1 MGLNLLGENLNLS
14 VLCLIISVFDA
25 YTCPKDKT
33 EDGPIFHKK
42 SNNTKRDNKWDG
54 LIKEHFG
61 NKIKDCLEEMKSE
74 ENKKNLV
81 LLGLDNCKFGNK
93 SDVNDDSKKI
103 LSDII
108 LQCQNN
114 ATKMDSDFWM
124 EGCSNI
130 SQYFKNNFSVRII
143 YNNCVYYII
152 PIDVNLA
159 SSQLKELYDGNI
171 EDASMSND
179 VCMYTSNKQSG
190 LYYLGFSAS
199 DINKYLDKGFLYSEI
214 MDSLYKKI
222 LEYIHKLVFTDFK
235 GLSGNER
242 ICKIYED
249 NCKNIDKKDLVN
261 VITISESAK
270 VCIKYGNEVKPKIK
284 VFNIT
289 KLVYRT

>member
-1 MGLNLLGENLNLS
+1 MGLNLPWKNFKLS
-14 VLCLIISVFDA
+14 LLCLIISVFDM

-42 SNNTKRDNKWDG
+42 SNNTKRDSKWDG

-61 NKIKDCLEEMKSE
+61 NKIKDGLEEMKSE

-81 LLGLDNCKFGNK
+81 LSCLDNCKFGNK
-93 SDVNDDSKKI
+93 SDVNDDSKNI

-108 LQCQNN
+108 LECQNN
-114 ATKMDSDFWM
+114 AIKMDSGFCM
-124 EGCSNI
+124 KGCSNI
-130 SQYFKNNFSVRII
+130 DQYFKNNFSVRII

-159 SSQLKELYDGNI
+159 SSHLKELYDGDI
-171 EDASMSND
+171 KDTSMSND
-179 VCMYTSNKQSG
+179 VCMYASYKQSG

-199 DINKYLDKGFLYSEI
+199 DINEYLDKGFLYSKI

-222 LEYIHKLVFTDFK
+222 LEYIYKLVFTDFK
-235 GLSGNER
+235 GLNGSER

-270 VCIKYGNEVKPKIK
+270 VCIKYCNKVKSKIK
-284 VFNIT
+284 DFDIKNLI
-289 KLVYRT
+289 YRT

>member
-14 VLCLIISVFDA
+14 VLCLIISVFDT

-61 NKIKDCLEEMKSE
+61 NKIKKSLEEIKNE
-74 ENKKNLV
+74 ESKKNVV
-81 LLGLDNCKFGNK
+81 LSGLDNCKFGNN
-93 SDVNDDSKKI
+93 SAVNDDTKNI

-108 LQCQNN
+108 LECQNN
-114 ATKMDSDFWM
+114 AIKMGSDFCM
-124 EGCSNI
+124 KGCSNI
-130 SQYFKNNFSVRII
+130 DQYFKNNFSVRII

-152 PIDVNLA
+152 PIDVNFD
-159 SSQLKELYDGNI
+159 SSPFKELYDGNI
-171 EDASMSND
+171 KDTSMSND
-179 VCMYTSNKQSG
+179 VCMYASNKQSG
-190 LYYLGFSAS
+190 LYYLGFSAR
-199 DINKYLDKGFLYSEI
+199 DINEYLEGSILHSKI

-222 LEYIHKLVFTDFK
+222 LEYIHKLVFADFK

-284 VFNIT
+284 DFDIT
-289 KLVYRT
+289 NLVYRT